1 MPMEVT
7 AYWDGDMQVRIP
19 VRDFEVR
26 SDEPPQYGGEDTA
39 PMPTELF
46 LSSLA
51 ACFVLAV
58 RHVARKDGFEPP
70 DLAVR
75 ALGTYEGL
83 RFGKIRIEVR
93 SSEPRVQDVIARA
106 VTYCYVSNSLREPPE
121 MEYVM
126 AGDPASHRR
135 PPRPA

>member
-7 AYWDGDMQVRIP
+7 ATWEGGTRVRVP
-19 VRDFEVR
+19 VRSFEVR
-26 SDEPPQYGGEDTA
+26 ADEPPQYGGDDTA

-75 ALGTYEGL
+75 VEGTYDGL
-83 RFGKIRIEVR
+83 RFGAIRVEVR
-93 SSEPRVQDVIARA
+93 SSESRVKDVIARA
-106 VTYCYVSNSLREPPE
+106 VTYCYVSNTLRQPPDV
-121 MEYVM
+121 EYVM
-126 AGDPASHRR
+126 AENSPTHQR

>member
-1 MPMEVT
+1 MPMEVIANWEGGT
-7 AYWDGDMQVRIP
+7 RVRTQ

-26 SDEPPQYGGEDTA
+26 VDEPPKYGGEDTA

-70 DLAVR
+70 DLAVH
-75 ALGTYEGL
+75 AEASYDGL
-83 RFGKIRIEVR
+83 RLGRIKVEVR
-93 SSEPRVQDVIARA
+93 SSEPRVRDVIARA
-106 VTYCYVSNSLREPPE
+106 VTYCYVSNTLREPPE

-126 AGDPASHRR
+126 ADRPATHGQ

>member
-1 MPMEVT
+1 MAMEVT
-7 AYWDGDMQVRIP
+7 AYWDGGMRVRVP

-26 SDEPPQYGGEDTA
+26 SDEPPRFGGDDTA

-51 ACFVLAV
+51 TCFVLAV

-75 ALGTYEGL
+75 VEGTYEGL
-83 RFGKIRIEVR
+83 RFGKIRVEVR
-93 SSEPRVQDVIARA
+93 SSDDRVRDLIDRA
-106 VTYCYVSNSLREPPE
+106 VTYCYVSNTLREPPE

-126 AGDPASHRR
+126 AEDPASHRP
-135 PPRPA
+135 PPRPS